1 MDIIAGIIKDLVQEH
16 YRYISE
22 CEAEST
28 ETERQ
33 IALIKEKTKELQV
46 RTELAE
52 AYFLH
57 QMQSGKDCSCP
68 LLRCWTRQIE
78 LGNMEIAQIALRTIE
93 IVRHKSPFSF

>member
-52 AYFLH
+52 AYFCIRCR
-57 QMQSGKDCSCP
+57 SGKDCSCP
-68 LLRCWTRQIE
+68 LLRCWTRQ
-78 LGNMEIAQIALRTIE
+78 
-93 IVRHKSPFSF
+93 